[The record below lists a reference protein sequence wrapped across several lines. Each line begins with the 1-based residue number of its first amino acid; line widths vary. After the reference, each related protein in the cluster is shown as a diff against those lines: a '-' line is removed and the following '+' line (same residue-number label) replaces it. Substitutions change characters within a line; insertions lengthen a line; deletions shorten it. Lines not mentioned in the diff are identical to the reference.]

1 MIYKTYIKMDLTN
14 TNRTK
19 KSYSI
24 NHRKSMIFSIKKKA
38 ISENG
43 AINRLV
49 AILVVLVIIMLGILA
64 IPAWNAFQKLTAEGA
79 CEQAMKSASDGL
91 IIDFLFNDQEE
102 GSTKEAMVVLDEV
115 MPGRENICPTGGTV
129 YLVRNEDGVI
139 QPVCGLHNSDDKLKT
154 RLNASRAKDLLNER
168 LRKER
173 RQSETEPESIMIEL
187 NGKELE
193 CIRTDREWYLA
204 RGTKKT
210 KDYDGVVCFYGLSG
224 EGAFSN
230 SSAKKNKICYF
241 VYADEEYCAIWHI
254 DDGWTGDAYENID

>member
-1 MIYKTYIKMDLTN
+1 MNYKTYIEMDITDI
-14 TNRTK
+14 NRGEK
-19 KSYSI
+19 GYSF
-24 NHRKSMIFSIKKKA
+24 NNKRSMAFKVKKKVF
-38 ISENG
+38 SEIG

-49 AILVVLVIIMLGILA
+49 GILLVFVIILLGIIA

-91 IIDFLFNDQEE
+91 IIDYLFNDQEE
-102 GSTKEAMVVLDEV
+102 GSAKDAMAVLDEV

-129 YLVRNEDGVI
+129 YLVRNKDGVI

-154 RLNASRAKDLLNER
+154 RLNASRAKDLLDEG

-173 RQSETEPESIMIEL
+173 RQSDTEPESIIIEL

-193 CIRTDREWYLA
+193 CVRTDREWYLA

-230 SSAKKNKICYF
+230 SSAKKNRICYF
-241 VYADEEYCAIWHI
+241 VYADEEHCAIWHV
-254 DDGWTGDAYENID
+254 DEGWTGDAYEDAG